1 MGRPHVFVKLG
12 QEEAKALGDFIKKAP
27 SGRVRTRAQ
36 AVWFSHQGRTVDE
49 IAGLLC
55 VSQRAVWKWF
65 TAYGQRGLQGLQE
78 GPRRPRK
85 RKLGPQQE
93 QQLVAITRQAPCTV
107 GLEGTTWNCR
117 LLRDWLGQ
125 TFHVHLSPEWVRCI
139 LLKHNLRFRRPKLT
153 LTSPDPAYA
162 RKKGRSTA

>member
-1 MGRPHVFVKLG
+1 MARAHVFVKLG
-12 QEEAKALGDFIKKAP
+12 QEEAKALRGFIKEAP
-27 SGRVRTRAQ
+27 SQRVRTRAQ
-36 AVWFSHQGRTVDE
+36 AVWFSHQGRTVQE
-49 IAGLLC
+49 IAKLLW

-65 TAYGQRGLQGLQE
+65 TAYRRRGLEGLRDK
-78 GPRRPRK
+78 PRPPGK
-85 RKLGPQQE
+85 RKLSLQQE

-162 RKKGRSTA
+162 RKKG